1 MKTITK
7 IESTKVEELP
17 RNVTGTRAQLHHEP
31 SPGLFVHVSLTPE
44 LLAFTCGDQQVAFTI
59 AALLDHVRTLQPGFA
74 QPAPVKPQTPNPKR

>member
-7 IESTKVEELP
+7 IESTTVEELP

-31 SPGLFVHVSLTPE
+31 SPGLFVHVSLTPD

-59 AALLDHVRTLQPGFA
+59 AGLLDHVRTLQPGFA
-74 QPAPVKPQTPNPKR
+74 QPSTPQLSTAGKK